1 MLTHLSLIILLAPII
16 VSRADFSLALNAL
29 SIIDVDFININ
40 GEGSGEALTIYAGTK
55 TSVKCSGKGNGPP
68 TWSWKFTNF
77 YTELTG
83 YSSSTQSLD
92 GLNG

>member
-1 MLTHLSLIILLAPII
+1 MILLAPII
-16 VSRADFSLALNAL
+16 VSRGDFSLALNAL
-29 SIIDVDFININ
+29 STIDVDFININ
-40 GEGSGEALTIYAGTK
+40 GEGSGVALTIDAGTK

-68 TWSWKFTNF
+68 AWTWKFTNF

-83 YSSSTQSLD
+83 YSSSTQNLN